1 MKKKTNELISNWF
14 LPILGIGML
23 ISGFVFYDKLT
34 FVPELTFCS
43 SNPTETLLKI
53 FQKLCEVP
61 ILRRIVL
68 ILNTRLIV
76 LLCIYAVIFAS
87 IYFIL
92 TRMGFKE
99 SEVDEHIETK
109 EEKKKWEKY
118 QINIFLITIVVIF
131 LLLIFFN

>member
-43 SNPTETLLKI
+43 SNPTETLLK
-53 FQKLCEVP
+53 FVQKLCEVP
-61 ILRRIVL
+61 ILKRIVL

-99 SEVDEHIETK
+99 TEVDEHIETK

>member
-53 FQKLCEVP
+53 VQKLCEVP
-61 ILRRIVL
+61 ILKRIVL

-118 QINIFLITIVVIF
+118 QINIFLITIVVIV